1 MTVKEVIEKL
11 KALPSDTE
19 CVLAINKS
27 AGFPSDRVLVYPLE
41 SVYLDNLEH
50 PKLGT
55 PPIYSYYGL
64 DESNI
69 DKVFLYVFP

>member
-1 MTVKEVIEKL
+1 MIVKEVIEAL
-11 KALPSDTE
+11 KAFPPDIE
-19 CVLAINKS
+19 CVLAINES
-27 AGFPSDRVLVYPLE
+27 AGFSDDRIDVHPLE

-64 DESNI
+64 DESNL
-69 DKVFLYVFP
+69 DKVCFYVFP